1 MSHRHALLAPLLAL
15 IAVPVFAQTP
25 APSPYVSVIGTVQ
38 SVADH
43 VLTVKTDKT
52 GDTTVKFDDKTSFRK
67 IMPGETDMKKATPA
81 TATDVAAGD
90 RIIARVRTENPTGLP
105 ATTLYIAKASALADR
120 QQKTLA
126 DWQTQGV
133 AGTVKSIDPAAKQL
147 VMTSRG
153 KDVTLDVGG
162 NVSYERYRP
171 DAGKYEEDTFAT
183 ILAGDQLRVLG
194 VKNADQTQIKVEA
207 IMSGTFKTIPV
218 QIKSI
223 DAATGQIMATD
234 LASKKPILI
243 VLRPETTIK
252 KLDEQ
257 TATMMARRM
266 NPTAATGRGGPGG
279 GRAGAGAPEGRGG
292 RGGGG
297 GPMDI
302 SKILEQQPVIHLA
315 DLKAG
320 EPIVVTGS
328 PAADMSKLTALS
340 LVAGVDPILRAAPA
354 NGPDPL
360 GGAWNIGGG
369 EGPPSL

>member
-1 MSHRHALLAPLLAL
+1 MRLVTVIAL
-15 IAVPVFAQTP
+15 IALPVFAQTP
-25 APSPYVSVIGTVQ
+25 APAPYVSVIGTVQ

-120 QQKTLA
+120 QKKTLS

-133 AGTVKSIDPAAKQL
+133 AGTVKSIDPAAKQI

-171 DAGKYEEDTFAT
+171 DEAKYTEDTFAT
-183 ILAGDQLRVLG
+183 ILTGDQLRVLG
-194 VKNADQTQIKVEA
+194 EKNGDQTQIKVEA

-243 VLRPETTIK
+243 VLRPETTLK
-252 KLDEQ
+252 KLDDQ

-266 NPTAATGRGGPGG
+266 NPTA
-279 GRAGAGAPEGRGG
+279 GRGG
-292 RGGGG
+292 RGGGAPDGGGGRG
-297 GPMDI
+297 GPMDN

>member
-1 MSHRHALLAPLLAL
+1 MRLVTVIAL
-15 IAVPVFAQTP
+15 IALPVFAQTP

-43 VLTVKTDKT
+43 ALTVKTDKT

-67 IMPGETDMKKATPA
+67 ILPGETDMKKATPA
-81 TATDVAAGD
+81 AATDVAAGD
-90 RIIARVRTENPTGLP
+90 RIIARVRTDNPTGLP
-105 ATTLYIAKASALADR
+105 AITLYIAKAAALVQR
-120 QQKTLA
+120 QQKELA

-133 AGTVKSIDPAAKQL
+133 AGTVKSIDPAAKQI

-171 DAGKYEEDTFAT
+171 DQGKYEEDTFAT
-183 ILAGDQLRVLG
+183 ILTGDQLRVLG

-252 KLDEQ
+252 KLDDQ
-257 TATMMARRM
+257 TAAMMARRM
-266 NPTAATGRGGPGG
+266 NPSAATGRGGAGAPGG
-279 GRAGAGAPEGRGG
+279 GGG
-292 RGGGG
+292 RGGG

-315 DLKAG
+315 DLKPG
-320 EPIVVTGS
+320 EPVVVTGS
-328 PAADMSKLTALS
+328 PTADMSKLTALS

>member
-1 MSHRHALLAPLLAL
+1 MRIAPVIAL
-15 IAVPVFAQTP
+15 IALPVFAQTP

-38 SVADH
+38 AVADH

-67 IMPGETDMKKATPA
+67 ILPGETDMKKATPA

-90 RIIARVRTENPTGLP
+90 RVIARVRTENPTGLP

-133 AGTVKSIDPAAKQL
+133 AGTVKSIDPTAKQI

-171 DAGKYEEDTFAT
+171 DAGKYEDDTFAT
-183 ILAGDQLRVLG
+183 ILTGDQLRVLG

-207 IMSGTFKTIPV
+207 VMSGTFKTIPV

-234 LASKKPILI
+234 LASKKPIMI

-266 NPTAATGRGGPGG
+266 NPTAGRGARGG
-279 GRAGAGAPEGRGG
+279 GAPDGAGGG

-320 EPIVVTGS
+320 EPVVVTGS

-369 EGPPSL
+369 DGPPSL